1 MFLEEGREDVGGGEG
16 RCCWRR
22 RGKMLFKEEREDVV
36 GGGEGRCCWRSRV
49 EMLLKEKIVLGGWG
63 DGVGK

>member
-1 MFLEEGREDVGGGEG
+1 MS
-16 RCCWRR
+16 
-22 RGKMLFKEEREDVV
+22 FKEEREDVL

-63 DGVGK
+63 DGVGN